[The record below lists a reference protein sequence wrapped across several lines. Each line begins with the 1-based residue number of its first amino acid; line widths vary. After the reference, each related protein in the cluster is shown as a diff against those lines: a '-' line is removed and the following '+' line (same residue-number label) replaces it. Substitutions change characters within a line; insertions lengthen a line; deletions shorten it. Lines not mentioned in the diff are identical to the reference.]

1 MERQQE
7 TYMIGIDIGTTS
19 TKSVLFRENGEVVT
33 MAHEGYPLYTPTPS
47 IAEQDPEHIFS
58 AVVSTVKQVMA
69 TARIEAGA
77 VLLAS
82 FSSAM
87 HSVIPIDGAGNPLM
101 NCLTWADNRSAGWS
115 ARLKDEMNG
124 HALYRRTGTPI
135 HPMSPI
141 TKLLWLRHDMP
152 EIFNAAWKFISIK
165 EYVFGKLFGE
175 YVIDHSIASA
185 TGMLNLEKLDWD
197 AEALDVA
204 GIGPDRLSTLVP
216 TTHVMRG
223 MKPEYAAVMGL
234 LPETPFV
241 VGASDGVLSNL
252 GVNAIEPGVVAVTI
266 GTSGAVRAVV
276 DKPVTDPKGRYFCY
290 ALTADKWVIGG
301 AVNNGG
307 VIFRW
312 LKDELGASEIETAKR
327 LGKDPYDLLTQIME
341 RVRPGS
347 DGLLFHPYLTGER
360 APLWNADARGSF
372 FGLTLHHGKE
382 HMMRAVLEGIN
393 YNLYAVLKALEE
405 TTGKPKRIHA
415 TGGFARSE
423 LWRQMMAD
431 IFDQEVVIPESFES
445 SCLGAVVLGLIAIG
459 RADSFDMISRMVGAT
474 HAHRPNEKA
483 AALYQRLLPI
493 YLRIADKL
501 EDEYASIAEFQRSL
515 FN

>member
-1 MERQQE
+1 
-7 TYMIGIDIGTTS
+7 MIGIDIGTTS
-19 TKSVLFRENGEVVT
+19 TKSVLFRENGEVVAT
-33 MAHEGYPLYTPTPS
+33 AHEGYPLYTPTPAV
-47 IAEQDPEHIFS
+47 AEQDPELIFA
-58 AVVSTVKQVMA
+58 AVVSTVKQAVA
-69 TARIEAGA
+69 AAGIEAGA

-87 HSVIPIDGAGNPLM
+87 HSVIPIDAAGRPLM
-101 NCLTWADNRSAGWS
+101 HCLTWADNRSEGW
-115 ARLKDEMNG
+115 AVKLKNDMNG

-141 TKLLWLRHDMP
+141 TKLMWLRHDMP
-152 EIFNAAWKFISIK
+152 ELFKRAWKFVSIK
-165 EYVFGKLFGE
+165 EFVFGKLFGE

-185 TGMLNLEKLDWD
+185 TGMFNLERLDWD
-197 AEALDVA
+197 AEALDIA
-204 GIGPDRLSTLVP
+204 GVGPERLSALVP

-223 MKPEYAAVMGL
+223 MKPEYAEAMGL

-266 GTSGAVRAVV
+266 GTSGAVRTVV

-312 LKDELGASEIETAKR
+312 LKDELGAAEIEAARR
-327 LGKDPYDLLTQIME
+327 LGQDPYDLLTQIMGQ
-341 RVRPGS
+341 VRPGS
-347 DGLLFHPYLTGER
+347 AGLLFHPYLTGER

-372 FGLTLHHGKE
+372 FGLTLHHGRE
-382 HMMRAVLEGIN
+382 HMIRAVLEGIN

-405 TTGKPKRIHA
+405 TTGRPRRIHA

-431 IFDQEVVIPESFES
+431 VFDREVVIPESFES
-445 SCLGAVVLGLIAIG
+445 SCLGAVVLGLVALG
-459 RADSFDMISRMVGAT
+459 RADSFAVVSRMVGAT
-474 HAHRPNEKA
+474 LAHQPDEQA
-483 AALYQRLLPI
+483 AALYRRLLPI

-501 EDEYASIAEFQRSL
+501 EDEYADIAAFQRSL
-515 FN
+515 FD